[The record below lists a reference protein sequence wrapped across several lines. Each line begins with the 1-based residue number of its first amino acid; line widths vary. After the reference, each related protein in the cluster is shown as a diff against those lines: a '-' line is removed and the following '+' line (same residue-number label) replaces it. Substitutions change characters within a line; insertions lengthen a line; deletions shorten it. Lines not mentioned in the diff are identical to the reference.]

1 MNKHS
6 ANALLAGLLL
16 ALASAG
22 NAHAVDVSRT
32 FYTNPTGVCQGALPA
47 FDGLI
52 RKRPLAV
59 QNEGSADAF
68 VTCALLNLGY
78 NSGTHRISGGT
89 LYLQNLG
96 GGSRTVSCTA
106 VNSSAVAAPG
116 SPLYATRSVSVPA
129 NANGSTELAFL
140 ATDFPGA
147 PFLLPG
153 DTLSVSC
160 NLPPGLGITGTVL
173 LNNAN

>member
-1 MNKHS
+1 MSNRS
-6 ANALLAGLLL
+6 NLLAT
-16 ALASAG
+16 AIAVVVAVVASAPQAF
-22 NAHAVDVSRT
+22 AHRASAQAVAA
-32 FYTNPTGVCQGALPA
+32 CQGALPA
-47 FDGLI
+47 FEGQI